1 MQVFFAQIQR
11 FFNYIFILL
20 YNGWMSTSEQTS
32 PLTKPKHYNL
42 EILLFSSI
50 RILVHAM
57 MRMVYPFLAVFG
69 RGLGVDLTTISLAV
83 TIRNFA
89 AILVPFITSIFDK
102 SSRRSGM
109 LTGMGLFILGC
120 AVVTFFPTFIVFIL
134 ALSLTFIGMHV
145 FVASMQ
151 AYQSDTIP
159 LPIRG
164 QAIVITST
172 GWALSFVVAVP
183 LIGFLIGRFGWLS
196 PFPVMGVLGVIS
208 IFFLLWLVPPGKKA
222 ITDQAEKV
230 QHGILQVFTSKTAIA
245 GVLMILFFCAA
256 HEIVNLVFGV
266 WMEDNYGLSINAL
279 GVASTII
286 GLAELLS
293 VAAVSWLLAR
303 LGAKVTVA
311 IGLVFSAISA
321 IAIPWLGSFGL
332 WGAELGLFL
341 FNLAFQMPFIAYAP
355 LLTEVLPFARASLLG
370 ATLASVGVGRML
382 GALVAPYLFVW
393 GFQFNALAAMILFLI
408 SLFTL
413 SKVKTHQEQVI
424 NPT

>member
-1 MQVFFAQIQR
+1 
-11 FFNYIFILL
+11 
-20 YNGWMSTSEQTS
+20 MSSSQPTSS
-32 PLTKPKHYNL
+32 LNKPKHYNQ
-42 EILLFSSI
+42 EIILFSSI

-102 SSRRSGM
+102 RSRRSGM
-109 LTGMGLFILGC
+109 LTGIGLFISGC
-120 AVVTFFPTFIVFIL
+120 AIVTFWPTFVSFVL

-159 LPIRG
+159 LPFRG

-183 LIGFLIGRFGWLS
+183 LIGFLIARFGWLA
-196 PFPVMGVLGVIS
+196 PFPAMGILGVIS
-208 IFFLLWLVPPGKKA
+208 IFFLLWLVPRGKRV
-222 ITDQAEKV
+222 ITEQTTRI
-230 QHGILQVFTSKTAIA
+230 QNGILQVFTSSTAIA

-279 GVASTII
+279 GVASTVI
-286 GLAELLS
+286 GLAELIS

-303 LGAKVTVA
+303 LGAKRAVGV
-311 IGLVFSAISA
+311 GLIFSALTA
-321 IAIPWLGSFGL
+321 IAIPWLGSYGL
-332 WGAELGLFL
+332 WGAEVGLFL

-355 LLTEVLPFARASLLG
+355 LLTEVLPMARASLLG

-382 GALVAPYLFVW
+382 GALAAPYLFNW
-393 GFQFNALAAMILFLI
+393 GFQFNALAAMVLFLI

-413 SKVKTHQEQVI
+413 SKVKTQQDQVI
-424 NPT
+424 QST

>member
-1 MQVFFAQIQR
+1 
-11 FFNYIFILL
+11 
-20 YNGWMSTSEQTS
+20 MSSSQPSS

-69 RGLGVDLTTISLAV
+69 RGLGVDLNTISLAV

-89 AILVPFITSIFDK
+89 AILVPFIASIFDK
-102 SSRRSGM
+102 RSRRSGM
-109 LTGMGLFILGC
+109 LTGMLLFIFGC
-120 AVVTFFPTFIVFIL
+120 AIVTFWPTFIVFII

-172 GWALSFVVAVP
+172 GWALSSVIAVP
-183 LIGFLIGRFGWLS
+183 LIGFLIGRFGWLA
-196 PFPVMGVLGVIS
+196 PFPAMGILGVFS
-208 IFFLLWLVPPGKKA
+208 IFFLLWLVPRGRK
-222 ITDQAEKV
+222 IIEDQTQKI
-230 QHGILQVFTSKTAIA
+230 QHGILQVFTSSTAIA
-245 GVLMILFFCAA
+245 GILMILFFCAA

-266 WMEDNYGLSINAL
+266 WMEDVYGLSINAL
-279 GVASTII
+279 GVASTVI

-293 VAAVSWLLAR
+293 VAIVSWLIAR
-303 LGAKVTVA
+303 LGAKRSVA
-311 IGLVFSAISA
+311 IGLIFSAITA

-332 WGAELGLFL
+332 WGAEMGLFL

-355 LLTEVLPFARASLLG
+355 LLTEVLPLARASLLG

-382 GALVAPYLFVW
+382 GALAAPYLFSR
-393 GFQFNALAAMILFLI
+393 GFQFNATAATILFLV

-413 SKVKTHQEQVI
+413 RKVKTYQKQVI
-424 NPT
+424 NPA

>member
-1 MQVFFAQIQR
+1 
-11 FFNYIFILL
+11 
-20 YNGWMSTSEQTS
+20 MSLTEESS
-32 PLTKPKHYNL
+32 PITKPKHYNF

-69 RGLGVDLTTISLAV
+69 RGLGVDLTTISMAV

-89 AILVPFITSIFDK
+89 AILVPFITSIFDQR
-102 SSRRSGM
+102 SRRSGM
-109 LTGMGLFILGC
+109 LTGMGLFIAGC
-120 AVVTFFPTFIVFIL
+120 AVVTFWPTYAVFVL

-183 LIGFLIGRFGWLS
+183 LLGFLIGRYGWLS
-196 PFPVMGVLGVIS
+196 PFPVLGFLGAISVI
-208 IFFLLWLVPPGKKA
+208 FLLWLVPPGKK
-222 ITDQAEKV
+222 IIRDQKEKV
-230 QHGILQVFTSKTAIA
+230 RNGIQQVITSPTAIA
-245 GVLMILFFCAA
+245 GLLMILFFCAA

-266 WMEDNYGLSINAL
+266 WMEDTYGLSIKAL
-279 GVASTII
+279 GVASTVI
-286 GLAELLS
+286 GIAELLS
-293 VAAVSWLLAR
+293 VLIVSWLIAK
-303 LGAKVTVA
+303 LGAKKSVA
-311 IGLVFSAISA
+311 IGLVFSAVTA
-321 IAIPWLGSFGL
+321 IAIPWIGGFGL

-341 FNLAFQMPFIAYAP
+341 FNLAFQIPFIAYAP
-355 LLTEVLPFARASLLG
+355 LLTEVLPLARASLLG
-370 ATLASVGVGRML
+370 ATLASVGVGRMA

-393 GFQFNALAAMILFLI
+393 GFEYNAFLAMVLFLVALL
-408 SLFTL
+408 SLN
-413 SKVKTHQEQVI
+413 KIKTQKNQ
-424 NPT
+424 TMDTS

>member
-1 MQVFFAQIQR
+1 
-11 FFNYIFILL
+11 
-20 YNGWMSTSEQTS
+20 MSITQPSS

-83 TIRNFA
+83 TIRNLA
-89 AILVPFITSIFDK
+89 AILVPFIASIFDK
-102 SSRRSGM
+102 RSRRSGM
-109 LTGMGLFILGC
+109 LTGMGLFIAGC
-120 AVVTFFPTFIVFIL
+120 AVVTFWPTFVVFII

-172 GWALSFVVAVP
+172 GWALSSVIAVP
-183 LIGFLIGRFGWLS
+183 LIGFLIGRFGWLA
-196 PFPVMGVLGVIS
+196 PFPAMGILGVIS
-208 IFFLLWLVPPGKKA
+208 IFFLLWLVPRGRKS
-222 ITDQAEKV
+222 IQDQSQKI
-230 QHGILQVFTSKTAIA
+230 QHGILQVFTSRTAIA

-256 HEIVNLVFGV
+256 HEVVNLVFGV

-279 GVASTII
+279 GVASTVI

-293 VAAVSWLLAR
+293 VAIVSWLIAK
-303 LGAKVTVA
+303 LGSKRTVA
-311 IGLVFSAISA
+311 IGLVFSAITA
-321 IAIPWLGSFGL
+321 LTLPWLGGFGL
-332 WGAELGLFL
+332 WGAEAGLFL

-355 LLTEVLPFARASLLG
+355 LLTEVLPLARASLLG

-382 GALVAPYLFVW
+382 GALAAPYLFAR
-393 GFQFNALAAMILFLI
+393 GFQFNALAALVLFLI

-413 SKVKTHQEQVI
+413 TKVKTHLEQAV
-424 NPT
+424 PVG

>member
-1 MQVFFAQIQR
+1 
-11 FFNYIFILL
+11 
-20 YNGWMSTSEQTS
+20 MSITQPSS

-83 TIRNFA
+83 TIRNLA
-89 AILVPFITSIFDK
+89 AILVPFIASIFDK
-102 SSRRSGM
+102 RSRRSGM
-109 LTGMGLFILGC
+109 LTGMGLFIAGC
-120 AVVTFFPTFIVFIL
+120 AVVTFWPTFVVFII

-172 GWALSFVVAVP
+172 GWALSSVIAVP
-183 LIGFLIGRFGWLS
+183 LIGFLIGRFGWLA
-196 PFPVMGVLGVIS
+196 PFPAMGILGVIS
-208 IFFLLWLVPPGKKA
+208 IFFLLWLVPRGRKS
-222 ITDQAEKV
+222 IQDQSQKI
-230 QHGILQVFTSKTAIA
+230 QHGSLQVFTSRTAIA

-256 HEIVNLVFGV
+256 HEVVNLVFGV

-279 GVASTII
+279 GVASTVI

-293 VAAVSWLLAR
+293 VAIVSWLIAK
-303 LGAKVTVA
+303 LGSKRTVA
-311 IGLVFSAISA
+311 IGLVFSAITA
-321 IAIPWLGSFGL
+321 LTLPWLGGFGL
-332 WGAELGLFL
+332 WGAEAGLFL

-355 LLTEVLPFARASLLG
+355 LLTEVLPLARASLLG

-382 GALVAPYLFVW
+382 GALAAPYLFAR
-393 GFQFNALAAMILFLI
+393 GFQFNALAALVLFLI

-413 SKVKTHQEQVI
+413 TKVKTHLEQAV
-424 NPT
+424 PLG

>member
-1 MQVFFAQIQR
+1 
-11 FFNYIFILL
+11 
-20 YNGWMSTSEQTS
+20 MSLIEESS
-32 PLTKPKHYNL
+32 IITKPKHYNL

-69 RGLGVDLTTISLAV
+69 RGLGVDLTTISMAV

-102 SSRRSGM
+102 RSRRSGM
-109 LTGMGLFILGC
+109 LTGMGLFIAGC
-120 AVVTFFPTFIVFIL
+120 AVVTFWPTYVVFVL

-183 LIGFLIGRFGWLS
+183 LLGFLIGRFGWLS
-196 PFPVMGVLGVIS
+196 PFPVLGILGAISVI
-208 IFFLLWLVPPGKKA
+208 FLLWLVPPGQKVLRGQ
-222 ITDQAEKV
+222 TEKL
-230 QHGILQVFTSKTAIA
+230 QNGIRQVISSPTAVA
-245 GVLMILFFCAA
+245 GLFMILFFCAA

-266 WMEDNYGLSINAL
+266 WMEDTYGLSIKAL
-279 GVASTII
+279 GVASTVI

-293 VAAVSWLLAR
+293 VVVVSWLIAR
-303 LGAKVTVA
+303 LGAKRSVA
-311 IGLVFSAISA
+311 IGLVFSALTA
-321 IAIPWLGSFGL
+321 IVIPWIGSFGL

-341 FNLAFQMPFIAYAP
+341 FNLAFQIPFIAYAP

-382 GALVAPYLFVW
+382 GALAAPYLFVW
-393 GFQFNALAAMILFLI
+393 GFEYNAFLSMLLFLVALL
-408 SLFTL
+408 SLNKIKTQRNQTL
-413 SKVKTHQEQVI
+413 DT
-424 NPT
+424 T

>member
-1 MQVFFAQIQR
+1 M
-11 FFNYIFILL
+11 
-20 YNGWMSTSEQTS
+20 MSVIEESS

-42 EILLFSSI
+42 EILLFSTI
-50 RILVHAM
+50 RILIHAM

-69 RGLGVDLTTISLAV
+69 RGLGVDLTTISMAV

-102 SSRRSGM
+102 RSRRSGM
-109 LTGMGLFILGC
+109 VTGMGLFIAGC
-120 AVVTFFPTFIVFIL
+120 AVVTFWPTYVVFVL

-159 LPIRG
+159 LTIRG

-183 LIGFLIGRFGWLS
+183 LLGFLIGRFGWLS
-196 PFPVMGVLGVIS
+196 PFPVLGILGAISVI
-208 IFFLLWLVPPGKKA
+208 FLLWLVPPGKKVLKDQKEKMQNGIQQV
-222 ITDQAEKV
+222 IT
-230 QHGILQVFTSKTAIA
+230 SPTAIA
-245 GVLMILFFCAA
+245 GLLMILFFCAA

-266 WMEDNYGLSINAL
+266 WMEDSYGLSIKAL
-279 GVASTII
+279 GVASTVI

-293 VAAVSWLLAR
+293 VIVVSWLIAK
-303 LGAKVTVA
+303 LGAKRSVA
-311 IGLVFSAISA
+311 IGLVFSALTA
-321 IAIPWLGSFGL
+321 IAIPWIGRFGL

-341 FNLAFQMPFIAYAP
+341 FNLAFQIPFIAYAP
-355 LLTEVLPFARASLLG
+355 LLTEVLPYARASLLG

-382 GALVAPYLFVW
+382 GALAAPYLFVW
-393 GFQFNALAAMILFLI
+393 GFEYNAFLSMLLFLVALL
-408 SLFTL
+408 SLNKIKIQKNQTIDAL
-413 SKVKTHQEQVI
+413 
-424 NPT
+424 

>member
-1 MQVFFAQIQR
+1 
-11 FFNYIFILL
+11 
-20 YNGWMSTSEQTS
+20 MSSTQPSS

-89 AILVPFITSIFDK
+89 AILVPFIASIFDRR
-102 SSRRSGM
+102 SRRSGM
-109 LTGMGLFILGC
+109 LTGMLLFIAGC
-120 AVVTFFPTFIVFIL
+120 AVVTFWPTFVVFII

-172 GWALSFVVAVP
+172 GWALSSVIAVP
-183 LIGFLIGRFGWLS
+183 LIGFLIGRFGWLA
-196 PFPVMGVLGVIS
+196 PFPAMGILGVIS
-208 IFFLLWLVPPGKKA
+208 IFFLLWLVPRGRKT
-222 ITDQAEKV
+222 IQDQTQKI
-230 QHGILQVFTSKTAIA
+230 QHGILQVFTSRTAIA
-245 GVLMILFFCAA
+245 GVLMILFFCAG
-256 HEIVNLVFGV
+256 HEVVNLVFGV

-279 GVASTII
+279 GVASTVI

-293 VAAVSWLLAR
+293 VAIVSWLIAK
-303 LGAKVTVA
+303 LGSKRTVA
-311 IGLVFSAISA
+311 IGLVFSAITA
-321 IAIPWLGSFGL
+321 ITIPWLGDFGL
-332 WGAELGLFL
+332 WGAETGLFL

-355 LLTEVLPFARASLLG
+355 LLTEVLPLARASLLG
-370 ATLASVGVGRML
+370 ATFASVGVGRML
-382 GALVAPYLFVW
+382 GALAAPYLFAK
-393 GFQFNALAAMILFLI
+393 GFQFNALAAMVLFLI

-413 SKVKTHQEQVI
+413 TKVKTHLEQAGPVH
-424 NPT
+424 

>member
-1 MQVFFAQIQR
+1 
-11 FFNYIFILL
+11 
-20 YNGWMSTSEQTS
+20 
-32 PLTKPKHYNL
+32 
-42 EILLFSSI
+42 
-50 RILVHAM
+50 
-57 MRMVYPFLAVFG
+57 
-69 RGLGVDLTTISLAV
+69 
-83 TIRNFA
+83 
-89 AILVPFITSIFDK
+89 
-102 SSRRSGM
+102 
-109 LTGMGLFILGC
+109 
-120 AVVTFFPTFIVFIL
+120 
-134 ALSLTFIGMHV
+134 
-145 FVASMQ
+145 
-151 AYQSDTIP
+151 
-159 LPIRG
+159 
-164 QAIVITST
+164 
-172 GWALSFVVAVP
+172 
-183 LIGFLIGRFGWLS
+183 
-196 PFPVMGVLGVIS
+196 
-208 IFFLLWLVPPGKKA
+208 
-222 ITDQAEKV
+222 
-230 QHGILQVFTSKTAIA
+230 LQVFTSSTAIA

>member
-1 MQVFFAQIQR
+1 
-11 FFNYIFILL
+11 
-20 YNGWMSTSEQTS
+20 MSITQPSS

-83 TIRNFA
+83 TIRNLA
-89 AILVPFITSIFDK
+89 AILVPFIASIFDK
-102 SSRRSGM
+102 RSRRSGM
-109 LTGMGLFILGC
+109 LTGMGLFIAGC
-120 AVVTFFPTFIVFIL
+120 AVVTFWPTFVVFII

-172 GWALSFVVAVP
+172 GWALSSVIAVP
-183 LIGFLIGRFGWLS
+183 LIGFLIGRFGWLA
-196 PFPVMGVLGVIS
+196 PFPAMGILGVIS
-208 IFFLLWLVPPGKKA
+208 IFFLLWLVPRGRKS
-222 ITDQAEKV
+222 IQDQSQKI
-230 QHGILQVFTSKTAIA
+230 QHGILQVFTSRTAIA

-256 HEIVNLVFGV
+256 HEVVNLVFGV

-279 GVASTII
+279 GVASTVI

-293 VAAVSWLLAR
+293 VAIVSWLIAK
-303 LGAKVTVA
+303 LGSKRTVA
-311 IGLVFSAISA
+311 IGLVFSAITA
-321 IAIPWLGSFGL
+321 LTLPWLGGFGL
-332 WGAELGLFL
+332 WGAEAGLFL

-355 LLTEVLPFARASLLG
+355 LLTEVLPLARASLLG

-382 GALVAPYLFVW
+382 GALAAPYLFAR
-393 GFQFNALAAMILFLI
+393 GFQFNALAAMVLFLI

-413 SKVKTHQEQVI
+413 TKVKTHLEQAV
-424 NPT
+424 PVG

>member
-1 MQVFFAQIQR
+1 
-11 FFNYIFILL
+11 
-20 YNGWMSTSEQTS
+20 
-32 PLTKPKHYNL
+32 
-42 EILLFSSI
+42 
-50 RILVHAM
+50 
-57 MRMVYPFLAVFG
+57 
-69 RGLGVDLTTISLAV
+69 
-83 TIRNFA
+83 
-89 AILVPFITSIFDK
+89 
-102 SSRRSGM
+102 
-109 LTGMGLFILGC
+109 
-120 AVVTFFPTFIVFIL
+120 
-134 ALSLTFIGMHV
+134 
-145 FVASMQ
+145 
-151 AYQSDTIP
+151 
-159 LPIRG
+159 
-164 QAIVITST
+164 
-172 GWALSFVVAVP
+172 
-183 LIGFLIGRFGWLS
+183 
-196 PFPVMGVLGVIS
+196 
-208 IFFLLWLVPPGKKA
+208 
-222 ITDQAEKV
+222 
-230 QHGILQVFTSKTAIA
+230 
-245 GVLMILFFCAA
+245 
-256 HEIVNLVFGV
+256 
-266 WMEDNYGLSINAL
+266 MEDNYGLSINAL
-279 GVASTII
+279 GVASTVI

>member
-1 MQVFFAQIQR
+1 
-11 FFNYIFILL
+11 
-20 YNGWMSTSEQTS
+20 MSTSEQTS

-42 EILLFSSI
+42 EIVLFSSI

-102 SSRRSGM
+102 RSRRSGM

-120 AVVTFFPTFIVFIL
+120 AAVTFFPTFIVFIL

-222 ITDQAEKV
+222 ITNQAEKV

-266 WMEDNYGLSINAL
+266 WMEDKYGLSINAL
-279 GVASTII
+279 GVASTVI

-303 LGAKVTVA
+303 LGAKRAVA
-311 IGLVFSAISA
+311 IGLVFSALTA
-321 IAIPWLGSFGL
+321 IAIPWLGEFGL

-341 FNLAFQMPFIAYAP
+341 FNFAFQMPFIAYAP

-370 ATLASVGVGRML
+370 ATLASVGIGRML
-382 GALVAPYLFVW
+382 GALLAPYLFAW
-393 GFQFNALAAMILFLI
+393 GFQFNALAAMILFLV

-424 NPT
+424 HPA

>member
-1 MQVFFAQIQR
+1 
-11 FFNYIFILL
+11 
-20 YNGWMSTSEQTS
+20 MSTSEQTS

-89 AILVPFITSIFDK
+89 AILVPLITSIFDK
-102 SSRRSGM
+102 RSRRSGM

-120 AVVTFFPTFIVFIL
+120 AVVTFWPTFIVFIL

-183 LIGFLIGRFGWLS
+183 LLGFLIGRFGWLS

-208 IFFLLWLVPPGKKA
+208 IFFLLWLVPRGKKA
-222 ITDQAEKV
+222 ISSQAEKV
-230 QHGILQVFTSKTAIA
+230 QHGILQVFTSSTAIA
-245 GVLMILFFCAA
+245 GVLDLQTYIMD
-256 HEIVNLVFGV
+256 LVV
-266 WMEDNYGLSINAL
+266 D
-279 GVASTII
+279 
-286 GLAELLS
+286 
-293 VAAVSWLLAR
+293 AAVTGDRQAALEALIIDPNVPSPD
-303 LGAKVTVA
+303 VA
-311 IGLVFSAISA
+311 EKILDEML
-321 IAIPWLGSFGL
+321 IAQAG
-332 WGAELGLFL
+332 
-341 FNLAFQMPFIAYAP
+341 Y
-355 LLTEVLPFARASLLG
+355 LPTFA
-370 ATLASVGVGRML
+370 
-382 GALVAPYLFVW
+382 
-393 GFQFNALAAMILFLI
+393 
-408 SLFTL
+408 
-413 SKVKTHQEQVI
+413 
-424 NPT
+424 

>member
-1 MQVFFAQIQR
+1 
-11 FFNYIFILL
+11 
-20 YNGWMSTSEQTS
+20 MSITQPSS

-83 TIRNFA
+83 TIRNLA
-89 AILVPFITSIFDK
+89 AILVPFIASIFDK
-102 SSRRSGM
+102 RSRRSGM
-109 LTGMGLFILGC
+109 LTGMGLFIAGC
-120 AVVTFFPTFIVFIL
+120 AVVTFWPTFVVFII

-172 GWALSFVVAVP
+172 GWALSSVIAVP
-183 LIGFLIGRFGWLS
+183 LIGFLIGRFGWLA
-196 PFPVMGVLGVIS
+196 PFPAMGILGVIS
-208 IFFLLWLVPPGKKA
+208 IFFLLWLVPRGRKS
-222 ITDQAEKV
+222 IQDQSQKI
-230 QHGILQVFTSKTAIA
+230 QHGILQVFTSRTAIA

-256 HEIVNLVFGV
+256 HEVVNLVFGV

-279 GVASTII
+279 GVASTVI

-293 VAAVSWLLAR
+293 VAIVSWLIAK
-303 LGAKVTVA
+303 LGSKRTVA
-311 IGLVFSAISA
+311 IGLVFSAITA
-321 IAIPWLGSFGL
+321 LTLPWLGGFGL
-332 WGAELGLFL
+332 WGAEAGLFL

-355 LLTEVLPFARASLLG
+355 LLTEVLPLARASLLG

-382 GALVAPYLFVW
+382 GALAAPYLFAR
-393 GFQFNALAAMILFLI
+393 GFQFNALAAMVLFLI

-413 SKVKTHQEQVI
+413 TKVKTQLEQAV
-424 NPT
+424 PVG